1 MTLTTYLLYV
11 AAVALLIL
19 TPGPTILMCMTN
31 ALNHGPFAPQFVV
44 FALMGG
50 LLLFTRRHA

>member
-1 MTLTTYLLYV
+1 MTLTTYLLYL

-19 TPGPTILMCMTN
+19 TPGPTMLMCITN
-31 ALNHGPFAPQFVV
+31 ALTHALFAPQFVV

-50 LLLFTRRHA
+50 LLLLTRRHA